1 MVGRVA
7 ALSLSLLLIAGVLLW
22 GMGLQ
27 PTTAQDAEP
36 TESDAWPTIG
46 EFQVTGTFQAAG
58 TIASAGTV
66 AAAGTVAP
74 VPASIRVLAP
84 AADDERL
91 VLAADVGVELIL
103 DNSGS
108 MLQPIAG
115 TPRIDVAKAVL
126 TELVTD
132 TLPAEIPLALRVF
145 GDEPESCK
153 TELAIPLS
161 RLDPETALA
170 QIALIESVDG
180 VKTPIG
186 AALKRVAG
194 DLTEVDGPKLVILV
208 SDGEETC
215 LGNPRDAIQELVAQG
230 IDVRVNIVGFAL
242 DDDALKAEFTEWARL
257 GGGAYFDA
265 SGSEGLRDAIAS
277 ALQPPFEIRD
287 AGGDLAG
294 VGVVGGEPVRV
305 PPGTYTVTIRSQPSQ
320 TFEGVE
326 VGDGEAL
333 ELTPD

>member
-1 MVGRVA
+1 MVSRVA
-7 ALSLSLLLIAGVLLW
+7 ALSLGLLLIASLLLS
-22 GMGLQ
+22 GTVLQ
-27 PTTAQDAEP
+27 PTAAQDAEP
-36 TESDAWPTIG
+36 TAADAWPTIG
-46 EFQVTGTFQAAG
+46 EFQVPGTFQAAG
-58 TIASAGTV
+58 TI

-108 MLQPIAG
+108 MLQPIEG
-115 TPRIDVAKAVL
+115 RPRIDVAKAVL
-126 TELVTD
+126 SDLVAD

-161 RLDPETALA
+161 PLDREAALA

-186 AALKRVAG
+186 AALKRVAA
-194 DLTEVDGPKLVILV
+194 DLAEVDGPKLVILV

-215 LGNPRDAIQELVAQG
+215 LGDPRRAIQELVAQG

-242 DDDALKAEFTEWARL
+242 DDEALKAEFTEWARL

-265 SGSEGLRDAIAS
+265 GGSEGLREAIAA

-287 AGGDLAG
+287 VAGELIG
-294 VGVVGGEPVRV
+294 VGVVGGEAVRV
-305 PPGTYTVTIRSQPSQ
+305 PPGTYTVTIRSRPGQS
-320 TFEGVE
+320 FEEVE
-326 VGDGEAL
+326 VGDGQAI

>member
-1 MVGRVA
+1 MAPRVA
-7 ALSLSLLLIAGVLLW
+7 TLSLGFLVVASILLAGLAF
-22 GMGLQ
+22 Q
-27 PTTAQDAEP
+27 PTAAQDAES
-36 TESDAWPTIG
+36 TAADAWPTIG
-46 EFQVTGTFQAAG
+46 DFQVPGTFQAAG
-58 TIASAGTV
+58 TI

-84 AADDERL
+84 AADDEQL

-108 MLQPIAG
+108 MLQSIEG

-126 TELVTD
+126 TDLVAD
-132 TLPAEIPLALRVF
+132 TLPTEIPLALRVF
-145 GDEPESCK
+145 GDEPDSCK

-161 RLDPETALA
+161 PLDRETALA

-186 AALKRVAG
+186 AALKRVTDDLAG
-194 DLTEVDGPKLVILV
+194 VDGPKLVILV

-215 LGNPRDAIQELVAQG
+215 LGDPRRTIQDLVAQG

-242 DDDALKAEFTEWARL
+242 DDEALKAEFTEWARL

-265 SGSEGLRDAIAS
+265 SGSDGLREAIAA

-287 AGGDLAG
+287 AAGEVVG
-294 VGVVGGEPVRV
+294 VGVVGGEAVRV
-305 PPGTYTVTIRSQPSQ
+305 PPGSYTVTIRSRPGQ

-326 VGDGEAL
+326 VGDGQAL